1 MQSSHF
7 HVFEFREHYENF
19 LNFCQNFNKVL
30 GYRDY
35 DLDYSILSD
44 FKPSDLE
51 QMMNLGVKY
60 SGLGSYYEPVE
71 IVKESFVQDYAT
83 RDLCCSLT
91 EYSTSHAISTSW
103 ATATIAAAEA
113 ALHAAG
119 REDLLSVS
127 FLLKCLPE
135 LYEIRPNDVSSNDII
150 QFVKE
155 YGLMSLSMAIHLKE
169 EELCTSSVFTYKF
182 DFSRPEVPNKSG
194 LMNLVAEGD
203 PVVVLMAL
211 DLLRLS
217 AVTNVDGDQ
226 IFTGATNQPSVYG
239 VLYGYDPKKWMVSI
253 NVVPCE
259 NIHINLPVKESETNA
274 NYAGIAAYAFSIKAQ
289 PQTTD
294 LVVDDSFVSLS
305 AIPSWVTKLTFI
317 DDSFNSTGEV
327 VIANLTNLRIIVFG
341 NNSFANTLFLIVDAP
356 ALEEIVFCDGCFSGI
371 GGVYFDGPAGTLE
384 INCPLLKRNTFKK
397 GSLLNFEKM
406 VVNHLNKEFQL
417 TLEDDAADSLS
428 MIERSTDV
436 DYSVVRNIVA
446 LFEDKKG
453 FKGYLGIGVFDV
465 GLIDYSYMSSVFNIQ
480 TVCMS
485 KSTNY
490 TCLMDFLY
498 PDYTALPA
506 TLFPSSLP
514 GEDLDKTEVPATH
527 VPSGTDS
534 PLPYPSEAPSIT
546 DSPLPYPSES
556 PSTTDSPLPYPSE
569 VPTDATTTQTPA
581 ETPSESPSITDSPLP
596 YPSEV
601 PSVTDLPLPYPSESP
616 SITDSPLPYP
626 SESPS
631 ITDSPLPYP
640 SESPSITDSPLLYP
654 SEVPSTTDSPLH
666 YPSEAPSTTDS
677 PLPFPSESPSTT
689 DSPLPYPSE
698 APSTTDS
705 PLPYPS
711 EAPSITDSPLPYPSE
726 SPSITDS
733 PLPYPSESP
742 SITDSP
748 LPFPSE
754 SPSITDS
761 PLPYPSESPS
771 TTDSPLPYPSE
782 APSIT
787 DSPLPYPSESP
798 SITDSPLPYPSEAP
812 STTDSP
818 LPYPSEA
825 PTEAPA
831 TQTPATQGPSITTSP
846 LPYPTESPSVTEIP
860 TKPSTEVPS
869 TTEVPFNTVTPLPY
883 PTGALITEA
892 PSVTATPELTPL
904 PTHSLSEELTP
915 TPTPIPLDI
924 IESCYEFLIYPAN
937 STYLIVAD
945 NACNDK
951 TIPTFDLNEFDDL
964 EFVQIGNNNFQH
976 TDTFIVEDLDKLEIL
991 QIGMNSFAKEKN
1003 STMSDTTRTF
1013 HIQNCTH
1020 LKVIEI
1026 DVYSFNDYAGSFVL
1040 TELPE
1045 LESLSIGV
1053 IGSDSYNFY
1062 SASFVAKSM
1071 KFVLLSIV
1079 VLPSLQNIL
1088 LGDGAFHDSLNTV
1101 FDGTLVRD

>member
-226 IFTGATNQPSVYG
+226 IFTGATYQPSVYG

-406 VVNHLNKEFQL
+406 VLNHLNKEFQL

-581 ETPSESPSITDSPLP
+581 ETPSESPSITDSPRP
-596 YPSEV
+596 
-601 PSVTDLPLPYPSESP
+601 
-616 SITDSPLPYP
+616 
-626 SESPS
+626 
-631 ITDSPLPYP
+631 
-640 SESPSITDSPLLYP
+640 
-654 SEVPSTTDSPLH
+654 
-666 YPSEAPSTTDS
+666 YPSEAPSITN
-677 PLPFPSESPSTT
+677 
-689 DSPLPYPSE
+689 SPLPYPSE

-711 EAPSITDSPLPYPSE
+711 EAPST
-726 SPSITDS
+726 
-733 PLPYPSESP
+733 
-742 SITDSP
+742 
-748 LPFPSE
+748 
-754 SPSITDS
+754 
-761 PLPYPSESPS
+761 
-771 TTDSPLPYPSE
+771 
-782 APSIT
+782 T

-1088 LGDGAFHDSLNTV
+1088 LGDGAFHDSINTV

>member
-7 HVFEFREHYENF
+7 NVFEFREHYENF

-226 IFTGATNQPSVYG
+226 IFTGATYQPSVYG

-601 PSVTDLPLPYPSESP
+601 PSVTDSPLPYPSESP

-640 SESPSITDSPLLYP
+640 SESPSITDSPL
-654 SEVPSTTDSPLH
+654 
-666 YPSEAPSTTDS
+666 
-677 PLPFPSESPSTT
+677 PF
-689 DSPLPYPSE
+689 
-698 APSTTDS
+698 
-705 PLPYPS
+705 
-711 EAPSITDSPLPYPSE
+711 
-726 SPSITDS
+726 
-733 PLPYPSESP
+733 
-742 SITDSP
+742 
-748 LPFPSE
+748 
-754 SPSITDS
+754 
-761 PLPYPSESPS
+761 
-771 TTDSPLPYPSE
+771 
-782 APSIT
+782 
-787 DSPLPYPSESP
+787 PSESP

-1088 LGDGAFHDSLNTV
+1088 LGDGAFHDSINTV